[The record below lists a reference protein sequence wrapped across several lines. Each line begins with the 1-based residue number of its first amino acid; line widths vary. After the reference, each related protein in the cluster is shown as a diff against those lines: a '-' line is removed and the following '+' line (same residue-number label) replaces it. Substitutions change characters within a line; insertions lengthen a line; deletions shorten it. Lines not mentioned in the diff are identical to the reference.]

1 MSNCGCK
8 EGNSYNIGMGCCVP
22 SIMPADNFYTKPEI
36 DTMLE
41 DIVASGCCITEEEVD
56 DKIEEA
62 VSGKQDTLVAGEN
75 ITISGN
81 VINAEC
87 GCDLS
92 DYATHQW
99 VEDKHYLTEHQP
111 LKTIN
116 NQVISGT
123 GNIEISSTTIT
134 VDEELDSGSTNP
146 VANSAITNA
155 LDDKLDVSAYTPTDL
170 SNYYN
175 KADINTLIADM
186 ATKTWVLQQNFAT
199 YTALM
204 QHITYLQDQIDD
216 LSARIEECCQQTG
229 ETITRW
235 VTLTGA
241 SDYCCSGTTKMT
253 KEIEEESTDG
263 GETWTPTGNYRT
275 GSTVLE
281 TDSMDCG
288 YVPPSG
294 NVKFYGEYA
303 GGDTFLIQCD
313 GNPQVTIF
321 DVQTDA
327 PSIDGMTAATFG
339 SCAKYLSNDVL
350 GAASNLRT
358 VVMEEGV
365 QSIGHAAFSRDFR
378 LVEATI
384 PDSVTDIGSEAF
396 LECSALTTVHLGSG
410 VTYVGDSA
418 FSACSSLSGSI
429 ELPSV
434 TKISQDA
441 FNSCKKITSLH
452 IGSGCA
458 RIDYRA
464 FYGCSGLTSVTVEST
479 DCYCAPMAFTNTNN
493 CPIYVP
499 ASAVETYKTSY
510 AWNQYKD
517 RIFPITP

>member
-8 EGNSYNIGMGCCVP
+8 EGNTYNIGMGCCVP

-36 DTMLE
+36 DEMLE
-41 DIVASGCCITEEEVD
+41 DIVESGCCITEEEVD

-62 VSGKQDTLVAGEN
+62 VSGYATEQWVLDKHY
-75 ITISGN
+75 ISG
-81 VINAEC
+81 V
-87 GCDLS
+87 DLS

-155 LDDKLDVSAYTPTDL
+155 FDDKLDASAYTPTDL

-175 KADINTLIADM
+175 KTDINTLIADM

-199 YTALM
+199 YTTLM

-216 LSARIEECCQQTG
+216 LQARIEECCQQTG

-241 SDYCCSGTTKMT
+241 SDYCCSGTTKMS

-327 PSIDGMTAATFG
+327 PSIGGMTAATFG

-418 FSACSSLSGSI
+418 FSACSSLSGSV

-441 FNSCKKITSLH
+441 FLNCRKITSVR
-452 IGSGCA
+452 IGSGCT

-464 FYGCSGLTSVTVEST
+464 FKGCTGLTSVTVEST
-479 DCYCAPMAFTNTNN
+479 DCYCAPMAFDGST

-499 ASAVETYKTSY
+499 ASMVETYKTTY
-510 AWNQYKD
+510 AWRTYAD